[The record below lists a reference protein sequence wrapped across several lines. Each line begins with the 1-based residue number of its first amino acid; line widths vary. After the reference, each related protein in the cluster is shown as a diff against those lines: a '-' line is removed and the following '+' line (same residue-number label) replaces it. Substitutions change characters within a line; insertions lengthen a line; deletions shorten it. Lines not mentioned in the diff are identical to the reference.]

1 LNPLQITDDNHRFI
15 DLSSLEDRVTEE
27 LGSELTQG
35 QKLVLQDWKF
45 VLRRIPNSHEYYFDL
60 NVNKYELKSDD
71 TYTKPELEPIKMED
85 DEQVRYFFEQRKR
98 SEIEKMVRGGPSRGG
113 ADSVKRSPSK
123 KDSALSDHT
132 QTAVPSS
139 KITEIKSLIP
149 PATSE
154 ELQKTLRKGSGAK
167 QDYKNPSNLDTSFF
181 KKAGVLSA
189 TSKFLAEDSFVLTIE
204 EIMSVPSFIP
214 QVKRSVVRLMPVIRA
229 QRLNSSDSHP
239 NETTRES
246 QARMVFRVSQDARG
260 KGEVTFEDIH
270 EQIKSGAVKWNQIT
284 FTKSTFEYLRKH
296 SMLLEQ
302 TD

>member
-1 LNPLQITDDNHRFI
+1 M
-15 DLSSLEDRVTEE
+15 
-27 LGSELTQG
+27 
-35 QKLVLQDWKF
+35 
-45 VLRRIPNSHEYYFDL
+45 RRIPNSHEYYFDM
-60 NVNKYELKSDD
+60 NVNKYELKSDAA
-71 TYTKPELEPIKMED
+71 YTKPELEPIKMED

-113 ADSVKRSPSK
+113 EDSVKKSPSK
-123 KDSALSDHT
+123 TASVMKD
-132 QTAVPSS
+132 QTSTAAPSS

-154 ELQKTLRKGSGAK
+154 ELQRTIRKGSGAK
-167 QDYKNPSNLDTSFF
+167 QDLTYKNPSNLDTSFF

-189 TSKFLAEDSFVLTIE
+189 TGKFLAEDSFVLTIE

-229 QRLNSSDSHP
+229 HRLNSSDSQP
-239 NETTRES
+239 QETARES
-246 QARMVFRVSQDARG
+246 QARMVYRVSQDARG
-260 KGEVTFEDIH
+260 KGEVSFEDIH
-270 EQIKSGAVKWNQIT
+270 EQIKSGAVKWSQIT
-284 FTKSTFEYLRKH
+284 FTKSTFDYLRKH